1 MPTYEY
7 NCENC
12 GTIEVTQRITDKPL
26 RRCPNCKG
34 KVSKLISATSF
45 QLKGAGWY
53 VTDYAGK
60 DSKKSKD
67 EGTSE
72 STAAAKETKEPAVKA
87 DSKKPEPKAD
97 ATAA

>member
-1 MPTYEY
+1 VPIYEY
-7 NCENC
+7 GCESC

-45 QLKGAGWY
+45 QLKGSGWY

-60 DSKKSKD
+60 DGKKSKD
-67 EGTSE
+67 ESKSE
-72 STAAAKETKEPAVKA
+72 SKPESTPPSKETKESSSKA
-87 DSKKPEPKAD
+87 DGKGE